1 MTYKEYIENLKAEF
15 VGKKVQY
22 DGRVYTI
29 VKVDYNGCIHID
41 KPSEYND
48 TTAIWSMPHEARKA
62 FV

>member
-1 MTYKEYIENLKAEF
+1 MTYREYIENLKAEF

-29 VKVDYNGCIHID
+29 ACVDYNGCIHID
-41 KPSEYND
+41 KPSAYNE
-48 TTAIWSMPHEARKA
+48 TTAVYLPHEARKA